1 MRRAV
6 ADLMGLWGDLHE
18 VEARHALDV
27 TRRPDPGL
35 VEATF
40 RWASGTNLLKV
51 LSIADIGAGDLVRW
65 MRQVIDLLGQIAQAV
80 PADDPLRER
89 ARIAADLVNRGVVAF

>member
-1 MRRAV
+1 MRLHDVETRH
-6 ADLMGLWGDLHE
+6 GLE
-18 VEARHALDV
+18 V

-40 RWASGTNLLKV
+40 RWASGTNLMKV

-65 MRQVIDLLGQIAQAV
+65 MRQVIDLLGQISQAV
-80 PADDPLRER
+80 PAGDPLRDR
-89 ARIAADLVNRGVVAF
+89 ARVAADLVNRGVVAF